1 MKRIAISILTW
12 FLVCTGGILFSACA
26 LFWDPKGSNH
36 VVTSQDASKFIGSI
50 RAHRGN
56 ADSHYELGCYLQE
69 RKRHK
74 PAIEEFR
81 TALEI
86 DPSHVKCYNSIG
98 VSYDAL
104 GDYGSAEQSYVAALA
119 IDPKLDYVLNNLGY
133 SYLLQGKP
141 DLAIENFKKA
151 LDLDTGNE
159 LYRNNLGLAYAKS
172 GQYMAAFAE
181 FKQTGLESKAH
192 YNIAQL
198 YYRGGFYKEAE
209 THFEKASG
217 FKTSDPQTER
227 GLRAAGNLA
236 KIAGKGEEV
245 AGGVAETSLHAE
257 GKQKITAPPSLSR
270 IRILEGTREQTVRI
284 MEAETL
290 QLYDQSQALELASPE
305 FPGTRKGPKS
315 EVKIEVSNGNGVN
328 RMARKVGNYLS
339 GKGFA
344 LKYVCNATSFC
355 HEETKIYYVKGYLQ
369 EACVLAERL
378 PGWQR
383 LEEVAEIRKGDA
395 EISIL
400 IGKDLISHLSFF
412 ELS

>member
-1 MKRIAISILTW
+1 MKRIATSILTW
-12 FLVCTGGILFSACA
+12 SLVCTGGILFSACA
-26 LFWDPKGSNH
+26 LFSDPNGSNH
-36 VVTSQDASKFIGSI
+36 VVTSQDTSNFIGSI
-50 RAHRGN
+50 RTHRGN

-69 RKRHK
+69 RRKHK

-104 GDYGSAEQSYVAALA
+104 GDYGSAELSYKAALA

-133 SYLLQGKP
+133 SYLLQDKL
-141 DLAIENFKKA
+141 DLAVENFKKA
-151 LDLDTGNE
+151 LELDTGNE

-209 THFEKASG
+209 THFEQASAL
-217 FKTSDPQTER
+217 KNSDPETER
-227 GLRAAGNLA
+227 GLKAAGNLA
-236 KIAGKGEEV
+236 KIDGRGEEV
-245 AGGVAETSLHAE
+245 SGGVGEAAVHPERN
-257 GKQKITAPPSLSR
+257 QNITASPALSR
-270 IRILEGTREQTVRI
+270 IRILEGTREETVRI
-284 MEAETL
+284 MEAETV
-290 QLYDQSQALELASPE
+290 QLYDESQALELLSLE
-305 FPGTRKGPKS
+305 FSDTRKGPKS
-315 EVKIEVSNGNGVN
+315 EIKIEVSNGNGVN

-344 LKYVCNATSFC
+344 LKYVCNASSFC

-400 IGKDLISHLSFF
+400 IGKDLIPHLSLF
-412 ELS
+412 EMS

>member
-1 MKRIAISILTW
+1 MKRIATSILSW

-26 LFWDPKGSNH
+26 LFWDPNGSNH
-36 VVTSQDASKFIGSI
+36 VVTNQDASNFIGSI

-86 DPSHVKCYNSIG
+86 DPSHVKCYNAMG

-104 GDYGSAEQSYVAALA
+104 GDYGSAVKSYEAALA
-119 IDPKLDYVLNNLGY
+119 IDQKLDYVLNNLGY
-133 SYLLQGKP
+133 SFLLQGKL
-141 DLAIENFKKA
+141 DLAIENLKKA

-181 FKQTGLESKAH
+181 FKQIGLESKAH

-209 THFEKASG
+209 THFEQASAL
-217 FKTSDPQTER
+217 KTSDPETER
-227 GLRAAGNLA
+227 GLKAAENLA
-236 KIAGKGEEV
+236 KIAGKDEEV
-245 AGGVAETSLHAE
+245 SGGVGETSVYTE
-257 GKQKITAPPSLSR
+257 GKQKITASPAFSR

-284 MEAETL
+284 METETL
-290 QLYDQSQALELASPE
+290 QLYDQSQALELVSPE
-305 FPGTRKGPKS
+305 FSDTRKELKS
-315 EVKIEVSNGNGVN
+315 ETKIEVSNGNGVN
-328 RMARKVGNYLS
+328 RMARKVGNYLT

-344 LKYVCNATSFC
+344 LKYVCNASSFC
-355 HEETKIYYVKGYLQ
+355 HEETKIYYVKGYFQ

-400 IGKDLISHLSFF
+400 IGKDLIHYLNLF
-412 ELS
+412 EMG